1 MSTWEYGAG
10 LWQGRIGQGQ
20 TAGSIS
26 RGTLCPRVHFFV
38 HSFSASSF
46 MFAGVPSTACSAFA
60 APVCITSYLDK
71 AGLAPCSLLSFCSAP
86 LRNSSTVRRHL
97 LSLKGF
103 QESLNTSPSVTLTSA
118 GDRAEIKQ
126 ALCLRILLYKTLK
139 RYKIITWFPLEQEF
153 NLTLQSPCFPRSLPS
168 SEQAGPVPV
177 RSLKGG
183 PTLETTSS
191 IHWKAQPL
199 FTKTVFYQ
207 QVTSA
212 WHFFSMQELCSDTF
226 CICNCIAYPPGT
238 RLKFALPSAVSSR
251 IVKCLGS

>member
-1 MSTWEYGAG
+1 MAGQDRTGADS
-10 LWQGRIGQGQ
+10 WQHFPRHIVSP
-20 TAGSIS
+20 GSL
-26 RGTLCPRVHFFV
+26 LCPFLLCIFFYV
-38 HSFSASSF
+38 CRRPKHSLLCLCSS
-46 MFAGVPSTACSAFA
+46 SLHQ
-60 APVCITSYLDK
+60 YLDK

-183 PTLETTSS
+183 PPLETTSS

-226 CICNCIAYPPGT
+226 CTCNCIAYPPGT